1 MTLEKVT
8 YLFSESCAPVQ
19 KVMLLFRM
27 LCHSSESYAY
37 VQKVVPLSYQK
48 VMVYHMD
55 SIMRLLLF
63 CFVLF
68 VFCPVCEMGVLKN
81 SVSFVVLKSSVSF
94 VVTVKWFR
102 QTRELISAQDTYTN
116 TITKT

>member
-1 MTLEKVT
+1 MTLLRKLHT
-8 YLFSESCAPVQ
+8 SF
-19 KVMLLFRM
+19 
-27 LCHSSESYAY
+27 
-37 VQKVVPLSYQK
+37 QKVVPLFRKLCCCSECCATPQKVMPMFRKLCLSYQK

-55 SIMRLLLF
+55 SIMRLLLIF
-63 CFVLF
+63 FVLF
-68 VFCPVCEMGVLKN
+68 VFCPVCEMGVLK
-81 SVSFVVLKSSVSF
+81 SSASFVVLKSSVSF